1 MSRPGGRER
10 TMMPQIRDS
19 GTHLPSELRRAEGGY
34 MQALGNV
41 KRARAKIME
50 KRGTRYIFRYSGPC
64 RVSLLPSKLLKLWS
78 TERELNPRI
87 LVLQFGIPMYFQ
99 LLSGTTPPSKV
110 LKNTTCNSLNGV
122 KMV

>member
-1 MSRPGGRER
+1 
-10 TMMPQIRDS
+10 
-19 GTHLPSELRRAEGGY
+19 

-64 RVSLLPSKLLKLWS
+64 RVSLLPSKLLKSWS

-110 LKNTTCNSLNGV
+110 LKNTTWNSLNGV